1 MVEYVAELLQ
11 HSILDFTNEVLLLI
25 VIALY
30 TTSEVN
36 PYAIPY

>member
-11 HSILDFTNEVLLLI
+11 HSILDFTNEVLLI

>member
-1 MVEYVAELLQ
+1 MAEYVVELLQ
-11 HSILDFTNEVLLLI
+11 HSILDFTNEALLI